1 MIHCQSV
8 LTVFHHHPFR
18 PRMLLALAMLACGAV
33 STPAIDCNLNGQEDG
48 EDLVFGFSQD
58 CNGNTIPDECEIQVQ
73 ERLLSEVPF
82 LSTVMPADL
91 DGDGDLDVIA
101 TSLIGLFWEENIH
114 PDSLMVSH
122 NLANSNSPARSLRA
136 ADMNRDGH
144 LDIVADLGS
153 TLRIF
158 HNNGASPPSFS
169 PQNIPTE
176 LLHLDVIVTG
186 DLNGDNQPDVLVG
199 DSNDDTLFLY
209 LQENGSYTG
218 YPVPDAGYGVVAC
231 VSGDLDSDG
240 HQDLV
245 LANYTDDTVLA
256 LMNNGTVVPAFTT
269 VALSQSIGGP
279 LDLKLADMDQDGDL
293 DVVVAAFEDQEIV
306 VLHNLGGSLPLVQR
320 ETLHTGAEGLWSLDV
335 SDMDGDGDQDVL
347 SAHKLTSNVWMHTS
361 SGGSEPEFLSQVI
374 AEGILFVEEV
384 YHGDTNHDG
393 LPDIVVPS
401 RTDHEILGYSGF
413 VIDCN
418 NNGVADWCD
427 IDEGTSSDCN
437 GNGRPDECETDCNG
451 NGLPDICDVLSGY
464 SRDMNSNG
472 HPDECEKPAA
482 PQVAVTRL
490 PGPQLWVTWAPVD
503 IATGYR
509 VELISPHGDMHVF
522 ATTTAAGVLI
532 GAPYTDVGLKFSLR
546 VIASSARP

>member
-1 MIHCQSV
+1 MIHCQSA
-8 LTVFHHHPFR
+8 LTVFHLHPLRF
-18 PRMLLALAMLACGAV
+18 RMLLALALLVCSVGSSRAV
-33 STPAIDCNLNGQEDG
+33 DCNLNGQDDG
-48 EDLVFGFSQD
+48 DDLVFGFSQD

-91 DGDGDLDVIA
+91 DGDGDLDVIV

-169 PQNIPTE
+169 PQNIPTG

-209 LQENGSYTG
+209 LQDNGSYTG
-218 YPVPDAGYGVVAC
+218 HPVPNAGYGVVAC
-231 VSGDLDSDG
+231 VTGDLDADG
-240 HQDLV
+240 HEDLV
-245 LANYTDDTVLA
+245 LANYADDAVLA
-256 LMNNGTVVPAFTT
+256 LMSNGAVVPAYTT

-279 LDLKLADMDQDGDL
+279 LDLKLADMDQDLDL

-306 VLHNLGGSLPLVQR
+306 MLRNLGGSLPLVQR

-361 SGGSEPEFLSQVI
+361 SGGAAPEFLSQVI
-374 AEGILFVEEV
+374 AQDILFVEEV
-384 YHGDTNHDG
+384 YHGDTNRDG

-401 RTDHEILGYSGF
+401 RTDHEILGYTGF

-437 GNGRPDECETDCNG
+437 ANGRPDECETDCNG
-451 NGLPDICDVLSGY
+451 NGLPDICDVPSGY
-464 SRDMNSNG
+464 SRDMNFNG
-472 HPDECEKPAA
+472 HPDECEKPVA
-482 PQVAVTRL
+482 PFVTTTLL
-490 PGPQLWVTWAPVD
+490 PGPQLLVSWTPVD

-509 VELISPHGDMHVF
+509 VEMTDPNG
-522 ATTTAAGVLI
+522 ATFVYTHTTATSVLLDS
-532 GAPYTDVGLKFSLR
+532 PYTDVGLRFSLQ